1 MGKRLAMTTDGK
13 LTYCSASDANIGKG
27 RCNHLFHQNTND
39 SQNFILEYE
48 NLKSIL
54 DKNEEDYCTIQ
65 GFEEEDPEFDE
76 LQAEQDSY
84 FLERQYKNCKKDLYI
99 KSKNV
104 IARRI
109 AAENGDG
116 LEELAHDKDMLIRA
130 KVASH
135 GYFIKDFIND
145 ESENVRLAC
154 VQNNHALDE
163 FIKDKSEYVRAEV
176 ANKGYKL
183 DELINDE
190 SWYVRLTVAKQEYK
204 LDKLIN
210 DKYGYVRAEVARQ
223 GYGIRYSCK

>member
-27 RCNHLFHQNTND
+27 RCNHLFHQNTNN

-76 LQAEQDSY
+76 LQAEQDCY

-109 AAENGDG
+109 AADNG
-116 LEELAHDKDMLIRA
+116 
-130 KVASH
+130 H
-135 GYFIKDFIND
+135 G
-145 ESENVRLAC
+145 
-154 VQNNHALDE
+154 
-163 FIKDKSEYVRAEV
+163 
-176 ANKGYKL
+176 
-183 DELINDE
+183 
-190 SWYVRLTVAKQEYK
+190 

-210 DKYGYVRAEVARQ
+210 DADWLVRITVAQQ
-223 GYGIRYSCK
+223 GYGLEKLINDKDWDVREMAYLKLEELEKEKEK